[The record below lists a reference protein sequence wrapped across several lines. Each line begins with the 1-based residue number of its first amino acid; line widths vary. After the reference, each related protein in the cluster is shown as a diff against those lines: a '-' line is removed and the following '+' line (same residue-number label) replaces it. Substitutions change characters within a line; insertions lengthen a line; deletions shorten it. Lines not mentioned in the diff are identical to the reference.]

1 MEKLL
6 SAFRDKAA
14 DTITPQD
21 LERHLAQTEEENG
34 FQSMRLRRGR
44 LFAS

>member
-14 DTITPQD
+14 DAITPQD
-21 LERHLAQTEEENG
+21 LERHLAQTEG
-34 FQSMRLRRGR
+34 KTGISR
-44 LFAS
+44 